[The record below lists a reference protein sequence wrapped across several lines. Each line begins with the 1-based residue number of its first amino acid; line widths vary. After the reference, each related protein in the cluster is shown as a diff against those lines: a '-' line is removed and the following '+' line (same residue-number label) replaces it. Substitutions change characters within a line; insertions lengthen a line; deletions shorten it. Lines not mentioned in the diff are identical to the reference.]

1 MKIEIRSGGEVHI
14 SGYVNAVERDSRVLP
29 PQMARNAPGPFVEK
43 VSAGA
48 FRMAIAKNPS
58 VRAMFNHE
66 RDLSG
71 TLKLTEDNI
80 GLYAELTT
88 TDSEVAAA
96 AAKGELRGWSFG
108 FVNAADTWEPYKEN
122 IQRRT
127 LKTFDLD
134 EVSVLTKIPAY
145 FGTSVEVRSLDSGDQ
160 FAKEIR
166 AFDDAPTELI
176 NTSDNSEARDSTN
189 LINYAALQKRRLE
202 IMTLE
207 GGNYNE

>member
-29 PQMARNAPGPFVEK
+29 PQMATNATGPFVEK

-48 FRMAIAKNPS
+48 FRRAIEKNPN

-66 RDLSG
+66 RDLNG
-71 TLKLTEDNI
+71 ALKLTEDNI

-88 TDSEVAAA
+88 TDSEVASAA
-96 AAKGELRGWSFG
+96 TNGELRGWSFG
-108 FVNAADTWEPYKEN
+108 FVNANDTWEAYKDN

-127 LKTFDLD
+127 LNTFDLD
-134 EVSVLTKIPAY
+134 EVSILTKIPAY
-145 FGTSVEVRSLDSGDQ
+145 FGTSVEVRSLDSGAQ
-160 FAKEIR
+160 FAKELR

-176 NTSDNSEARDSTN
+176 TIPNVSDTHSDTN

-207 GGNYNE
+207 GGI